1 MTLCFE
7 KEIFIVSLTKI
18 VTATCVVLGVA
29 LTNAVVWAADTPEAD
44 AASAWARPMLL
55 GAHRGGKGEWPE
67 NTVLAFSEAATQY
80 PDMLL
85 EGDLQLSKDGV
96 VVVIHDTTVD
106 RTTNGS
112 GGVKELTLAQLK
124 ALDAGYRFSADG
136 GKTYPYRGT
145 GITIPTL
152 DEILQAMPKNRA
164 LFELKDGEGLVE
176 KVVPLLRKYGAT
188 DRVLIASFKP
198 ELMAALRKQ
207 MPEIATCYDRGGAL
221 ALLSALR
228 VGDWDAYEP
237 TARVLSLPKRYI
249 TQFKLTTEEFRKMQ
263 EKGVLIQVHTLNTP
277 EEIDHF
283 RAMGVDSIL
292 TDFPSLL
299 AQRLTPKNKQ
309 LEPRIDTNL
318 HE

>member
-1 MTLCFE
+1 M
-7 KEIFIVSLTKI
+7 SLTKI
-18 VTATCVVLGVA
+18 VSATCIVLGAA
-29 LTNAVVWAADTPEAD
+29 LASGVVWAVDVVEAD

-80 PDMLL
+80 PDILL

-96 VVVIHDTTVD
+96 VVVIHDRTVD

-112 GGVKELTLAQLK
+112 GTVQELTLAQLK
-124 ALDAGYRFSADG
+124 ALDAGYHFSSDG

-164 LFELKDGEGLVE
+164 LFELKDGEGLVA
-176 KVVPLLRKYGAT
+176 KVVPLLRKHGAA
-188 DRVLIASFKP
+188 DRILIASFKP
-198 ELMAALRKQ
+198 ELMAAMREQ
-207 MPEIATCYDRGGAL
+207 MPEIATCFDRGGAL

-228 VGDWDAYEP
+228 TGDWSAYEP
-237 TARVLSLPKRYI
+237 TARMLSLPKRYI
-249 TQFKLTTEEFRKMQ
+249 VQFKLTAEEFRKMQ

-277 EEIDHF
+277 EEMDHF

-292 TDFPSLL
+292 TDYPALL
-299 AQRLTPKNKQ
+299 ARCLTARNNQ
-309 LEPRIDTNL
+309 LEPRIKR
-318 HE
+318 